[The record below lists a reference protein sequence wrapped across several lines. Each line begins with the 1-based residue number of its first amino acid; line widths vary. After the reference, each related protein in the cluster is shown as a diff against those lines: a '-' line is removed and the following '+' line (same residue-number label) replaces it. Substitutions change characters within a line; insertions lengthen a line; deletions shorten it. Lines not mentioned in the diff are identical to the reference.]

1 MSSAF
6 QHPIFDEPDGV
17 EASVKPKRFKFAPTF
32 ILDFSFSAAMLIG
45 LTPTWRHVIDE
56 HPWAG
61 VASLPMLLVI
71 LACYWSKTLTISHLD
86 GKGGDARTYVKS
98 GALVTT
104 GPYGWSRH
112 PTYAL
117 AMLQFLLWSALGLYL
132 QIFAPWSPLLLATV
146 VCAPLGFFLVNDRVV
161 MPTEEAM
168 LRSLHPDEFDAYAA
182 RVNRWFGR
190 RAAGG
195 KAAN

>member
-6 QHPIFDEPDGV
+6 HHPVFDEPDAV
-17 EASVKPKRFKFAPTF
+17 EPSVKPKRFKFAPTF
-32 ILDFSFSAAMLIG
+32 LLDLAFSAAMLIG
-45 LTPTWRHVIDE
+45 LTPTWRWLIAHKPLYAIPSV
-56 HPWAG
+56 
-61 VASLPMLLVI
+61 VMLLAIFAVY
-71 LACYWSKTLTISHLD
+71 ASKTLTIKHLD
-86 GKGGDARTYVKS
+86 GRGGDARTYVKS

-117 AMLQFLLWSALGLYL
+117 AMLQFLMWAALGVYL
-132 QIFAPWSPLLLATV
+132 QALSPWSPLLLAALV
-146 VCAPLGFFLVNDRVV
+146 GVPLGFFLVNDLVV

-168 LRSLHPDEFDAYAA
+168 LRKLHPDEFDAYAA

-190 RAAGG
+190 RS
-195 KAAN
+195 

>member
-6 QHPIFDEPDGV
+6 QHPIFDEPGAA
-17 EASVKPKRFKFAPTF
+17 EAGAKPKRFKVAPTF
-32 ILDFSFSAAMLIG
+32 VIDLAFSAVCVIG
-45 LTPTWRHVIDE
+45 IAPVWRDALARGAIVSVPTF
-56 HPWAG
+56 A
-61 VASLPMLLVI
+61 LLAPI
-71 LACYWSKTLTISHLD
+71 LACYLGKTLTIGHLD
-86 GKGGDARTYVKS
+86 GRGGDARTYVKS

-117 AMLQFLLWSALGLYL
+117 AMLQFLLWAALGAYV
-132 QIFAPWSPLLLATV
+132 QAFAPWSPGLLAAAIG
-146 VCAPLGFFLVNDRVV
+146 APLGFYLINDLLV

-168 LRSLHPDEFDAYAA
+168 LRRLHPEEFDAYAA

-190 RAAGG
+190 RS
-195 KAAN
+195 

>member
-6 QHPIFDEPDGV
+6 NHPVFDEPDAV
-17 EASVKPKRFKFAPTF
+17 DSTVSPKRFKVAPTF
-32 ILDFSFSAAMLIG
+32 LLDLGFSAFMLIG
-45 LTPTWRHVIDE
+45 LTPVWRHVIAF
-56 HPWAG
+56 HPFAAIPS
-61 VASLPMLLVI
+61 VLMLLAVF
-71 LACYWSKTLTISHLD
+71 ACYASKPLTIRHLD

-98 GALVTT
+98 GALVTS

-132 QIFAPWSPLLLATV
+132 QMFAPWSPLLLATV
-146 VCAPLGFFLVNDRVV
+146 IGAPLGFFLVNDRVV

-168 LRSLHPDEFDAYAA
+168 LRRLHPEDFDAYAA
-182 RVNRWFGR
+182 HVNRWFGR
-190 RAAGG
+190 
-195 KAAN
+195 KAR

>member
-6 QHPIFDEPDGV
+6 NHPVFDEPDALDPG
-17 EASVKPKRFKFAPTF
+17 AKPKRFKFAPTF
-32 ILDFSFSAAMLIG
+32 ILDFSFSLMMLIG
-45 LTPTWRHVIDE
+45 LTPAWRQVIAH

-71 LACYWSKTLTISHLD
+71 LAVYVSKTLTIGHLD

-117 AMLQFLLWSALGLYL
+117 AMGQFLLWAALGVYL
-132 QIFAPWSPLLLATV
+132 QMFAPWSPMLLTAV
-146 VCAPLGFFLVNDRVV
+146 VGVPLGFFLVNDLVV

-168 LRSLHPDEFDAYAA
+168 LRKLHPDEFDAYAA

-190 RAAGG
+190 RGV
-195 KAAN
+195 

>member
-6 QHPIFDEPDGV
+6 HHPIFDEPDSA
-17 EASVKPKRFKFAPTF
+17 EAGAKPKRFKVAPTF
-32 ILDFSFSAAMLIG
+32 VIDLAFSALC
-45 LTPTWRHVIDE
+45 LV
-56 HPWAG
+56 G
-61 VASLPMLLVI
+61 VAPAWKRALAQGAVVSVPTLALLAVI
-71 LACYWSKTLTISHLD
+71 LACYLGKTLTVGWLD
-86 GKGGDARTYVKS
+86 GKGGDARAYVKS

-117 AMLQFLLWSALGLYL
+117 AMLQFLLWAVLGAYV
-132 QIFAPWSPLLLATV
+132 QAFAPLSLMLV
-146 VCAPLGFFLVNDRVV
+146 VAVVGAPLGFFLVNDLVV

-168 LRSLHPDEFDAYAA
+168 LRKLHPEEFDAYAA

-190 RAAGG
+190 RAG
-195 KAAN
+195 

>member
-6 QHPIFDEPDGV
+6 NHPVFDEPDAAEPGV
-17 EASVKPKRFKFAPTF
+17 RPKRFKVAPTF
-32 ILDFSFSAAMLIG
+32 VIDLAFSALCLAGIAPVWRVALAQGAIVALPTSALLI
-45 LTPTWRHVIDE
+45 VI
-56 HPWAG
+56 
-61 VASLPMLLVI
+61 M
-71 LACYWSKTLTISHLD
+71 ACYFGKSFTVTHLD

-117 AMLQFLLWSALGLYL
+117 AMLQFGLWAVLGLYV
-132 QIFAPWSPLLLATV
+132 QAFAPWSALLAVAV
-146 VCAPLGFFLVNDRVV
+146 VGAPLGFFLVNDLVV

-168 LRSLHPDEFDAYAA
+168 LRRLHPQEFDAYAA

-190 RAAGG
+190 RAQ
-195 KAAN
+195 

>member
-6 QHPIFDEPDGV
+6 NHPVFDEPDAV
-17 EASVKPKRFKFAPTF
+17 DANVKPKRFKFAPTF
-32 ILDFSFSAAMLIG
+32 LLDFGFSAAMLIG
-45 LTPTWRHVIDE
+45 LTPTWRQVILF

-61 VASLPMLLVI
+61 VASVPMLLVI
-71 LACYWSKTLTISHLD
+71 FAVYASKTQTIRHLD

-117 AMLQFLLWSALGLYL
+117 AMGQFLLWALLGLYL
-132 QIFAPWSPLLLATV
+132 QTFAPWSPLLLAAV
-146 VCAPLGFFLVNDRVV
+146 VGVPLGFFLVNDRVV

-168 LRSLHPDEFDAYAA
+168 LRKLHPDAFDAYAA
-182 RVNRWFGR
+182 RVNRWVGR
-190 RAAGG
+190 RGA
-195 KAAN
+195 

>member
-6 QHPIFDEPDGV
+6 NHPVFDEPDAV
-17 EASVKPKRFKFAPTF
+17 DANVKPARFKFAPTF
-32 ILDFSFSAAMLIG
+32 ILDFSFSAAMLIAM
-45 LTPTWRHVIDE
+45 TPTWRHVIFF

-61 VASLPMLLVI
+61 VASVPMLLVI
-71 LACYWSKTLTISHLD
+71 FAVYASKTQTIRHLD

-117 AMLQFLLWSALGLYL
+117 AMLQFLMWSALGLYL
-132 QIFAPWSPLLLATV
+132 QMFAPWSPLLLAAIV
-146 VCAPLGFFLVNDRVV
+146 GVPLGFFLINDRVV

-168 LRSLHPDEFDAYAA
+168 LRRLHPDEFDAYTA

-190 RAAGG
+190 RAA
-195 KAAN
+195 